1 MKYISYV
8 VIINVSCTSYKMFRS
23 QRSCWIETK
32 WNVKTWKSFCQ
43 RRWHSSATWVCRYTH
58 SHSCLLI
65 EACCFCWGHTNAEN
79 SPANTKDK
87 NSDPCEGQTTSGKNK
102 THNNQKKQK
111 TNQTSCPQLLGLF
124 TNQNKF
130 TSEHQQCFYFLSF
143 CAILFQPTR
152 TDLGDDYSKCIICTL
167 TVLLRPW
174 RNLLKD
180 Q

>member
-43 RRWHSSATWVCRYTH
+43 RRWHPSATWVCRYTH
-58 SHSCLLI
+58 CHSCLLI

-102 THNNQKKQK
+102 THNNKKTKNKSNILSSASWSVYQPK
-111 TNQTSCPQLLGLF
+111 QVYIWTPTMLLFSFLLCNSLP
-124 TNQNKF
+124 TNQNR
-130 TSEHQQCFYFLSF
+130 SGRW
-143 CAILFQPTR
+143 LF
-152 TDLGDDYSKCIICTL
+152 
-167 TVLLRPW
+167 
-174 RNLLKD
+174 
-180 Q
+180 

>member
-43 RRWHSSATWVCRYTH
+43 RRWHPSATWVCRYTH
-58 SHSCLLI
+58 CHSCLLI

-102 THNNQKKQK
+102 THNNKKNKKQ
-111 TNQTSCPQLLGLF
+111 
-124 TNQNKF
+124 NK
-130 TSEHQQCFYFLSF
+130 HPVLSF
-143 CAILFQPTR
+143 LVCLPTKTSLHLNTNNAFIFFPFVQFSSNQPEQIREMIIL
-152 TDLGDDYSKCIICTL
+152 
-167 TVLLRPW
+167 
-174 RNLLKD
+174 NA
-180 Q
+180 